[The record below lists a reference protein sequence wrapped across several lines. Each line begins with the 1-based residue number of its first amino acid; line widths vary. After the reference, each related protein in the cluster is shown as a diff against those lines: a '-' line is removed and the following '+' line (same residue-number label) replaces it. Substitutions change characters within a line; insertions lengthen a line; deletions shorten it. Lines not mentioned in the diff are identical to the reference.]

1 MHLLHKSCGCVCVVR
16 IRTKKRERERER
28 ERERSDVE
36 IWRKKCDE
44 EKNGDRAGLLY
55 VRYIWIYIRVYQDNE
70 CHE

>member
-1 MHLLHKSCGCVCVVR
+1 MCCAYQDEKE
-16 IRTKKRERERER
+16 RERERER
-28 ERERSDVE
+28 EREIRERSDVE

-55 VRYIWIYIRVYQDNE
+55 VINIWIYIYTRVYQDNE

>member
-1 MHLLHKSCGCVCVVR
+1 MCVCCAYQDE
-16 IRTKKRERERER
+16 KERERERER
-28 ERERSDVE
+28 EREIRERSDVE

>member
-1 MHLLHKSCGCVCVVR
+1 MCVCCAYQDE
-16 IRTKKRERERER
+16 KERERERER
-28 ERERSDVE
+28 EREIRERSDVE

-55 VRYIWIYIRVYQDNE
+55 VINIWIYIYTRVYQDNE

>member
-1 MHLLHKSCGCVCVVR
+1 MCCAYQDEKE
-16 IRTKKRERERER
+16 RERERER
-28 ERERSDVE
+28 EREIRERSDVE